1 MKIAFMGTPAL
12 AVPFL
17 EALHREHEIA
27 LVVTQPDKPAGRG
40 KGLAA
45 SPVKEY
51 AVQHRLPLAQPQR
64 ARDEEFI
71 KVLREVSAQAIAVVA
86 FGQILPR
93 AILDMP
99 PNGCVNVHF
108 SLLPRWRGAAPVQ
121 HALLAGDAVTG
132 VTVQHMAEKLDSGDI
147 IIQREWPIEPDD
159 TTADLWQKLT
169 APGVEALVDALH
181 LLQNGK
187 GNAPRTPQDENNIT
201 LASMLR
207 KEDGQI
213 DWTQPAQE
221 IVNRVRATNPWP
233 GAYCS
238 FRDRTL
244 KVWRAAVA
252 EGKSSSAAG
261 HVVHSNENGVVV
273 ATGQGTVRL
282 IEVQAEGR
290 PRLSAAEWAR
300 GARLEDGQPLA

>member
-1 MKIAFMGTPAL
+1 
-12 AVPFL
+12 
-17 EALHREHEIA
+17 
-27 LVVTQPDKPAGRG
+27 
-40 KGLAA
+40 
-45 SPVKEY
+45 VKEY
-51 AVQHRLPLAQPQR
+51 AVQHGLELAQPQR

-71 KVLREVSAQAIAVVA
+71 DTLREVAPEAIAVVA

-121 HALLAGDAVTG
+121 HALLAGDTVTG

-147 IIQREWPIEPDD
+147 IIQREWPIEPQD

-169 APGVEALVDALH
+169 APGVEALVDALR

-187 GNAPRTPQDENNIT
+187 ENAPRTPQDEDHIA
-201 LASMLR
+201 LAPMLR

-213 DWTQPAQE
+213 DWMQPAQQ

-233 GAYCS
+233 GAFCS
-238 FRDRTL
+238 FRGRTL
-244 KVWRAAVA
+244 KVWRAAV
-252 EGKSSSAAG
+252 ESGSVSPNVG
-261 HVVHSNENGVVV
+261 CVVNTDENGVAVST
-273 ATGQGTVRL
+273 ADGAIRL

-290 PRLSAAEWAR
+290 PRLPAAEWAR
-300 GARLEDGQPLA
+300 GARLEAGQPLA

>member
-17 EALHREHEIA
+17 EALHREHKIA

-51 AVQHRLPLAQPQR
+51 ALQHNLPLAQPQR

-71 KVLREVSAQAIAVVA
+71 ETLRKVAPEAIAVVA

-93 AILDMP
+93 AVLDMP

-121 HALLAGDAVTG
+121 HALLAGDSVTG

-147 IIQREWPIEPDD
+147 IIQREWPIEPND

-169 APGVEALVDALH
+169 SPGVKALLDALDI
-181 LLQNGK
+181 LKNGK
-187 GNAPRTPQDENNIT
+187 ENAPRTPQDESRIT

-207 KEDGQI
+207 REDGQI
-213 DWTQPAQE
+213 DWHQSAQE
-221 IVNRVRATNPWP
+221 IVKRVRATNPWP

-238 FRDRTL
+238 LRDRTL
-244 KVWRAAVA
+244 KVWRAEIGQGKESATPGCVLSTD
-252 EGKSSSAAG
+252 EGGVLVAAG
-261 HVVHSNENGVVV
+261 GG
-273 ATGQGTVRL
+273 AVRL

-290 PRLSAAEWAR
+290 PRLPAAEWAR
-300 GARLEDGQPLA
+300 GARLEAGQPLA

>member
-1 MKIAFMGTPAL
+1 MGTPAL

-17 EALHREHEIA
+17 EALHRQHDIA

-51 AVQHRLPLAQPQR
+51 ALRHNLLLSQPPR

-71 KVLREVSAQAIAVVA
+71 TELREVAPEAIAVVA

-121 HALLAGDAVTG
+121 HTLLAGDTVTG

-147 IIQREWPIEPDD
+147 IIQREWPIEPGD

-181 LLQNGK
+181 LLQKGK
-187 GNAPRTPQDENNIT
+187 ENAPRTPQDESRIT

-213 DWTQPAQE
+213 DWSQAAQE

-244 KVWRAAVA
+244 KVWRSAV
-252 EGKSSSAAG
+252 EQGNKSATPGSVLRTDDSGVIVAAG
-261 HVVHSNENGVVV
+261 DG
-273 ATGQGTVRL
+273 AVRL

-290 PRLSAAEWAR
+290 PRLPAAEWAR
-300 GARLEDGQPLA
+300 GARVEAGQPLA